1 METLRGSESGELETA
16 SGDGLSVGEGVVDEP
31 AMFEDPVMWRPEQ
44 PNTLQHTELWR
55 HGRWSE
61 LWASSMYNEAE
72 AHQILS
78 RRRRRVQ
85 NDEEERRA
93 DRTRSLV
100 RMGDAE
106 GALEALLVAPGNMAT
121 FAKLTDPERRP
132 PLPREEL
139 CQEVV
144 NSVPERSF
152 ELDLVEFL
160 VSVRTAR
167 RGPAAGPSGMTADH
181 LSTILDN
188 EADSM
193 LLVAACS
200 LLATGDVPMEIIE
213 GLRVGRLTA
222 LQKPDGGVRGIVV
235 GDIVRRLVART
246 MAKQVAKQA
255 EKATAPFQYAL
266 STKAGCEC
274 IAHIVQ
280 SLTDVDSNATVVSI
294 DGVGA
299 YDLIS
304 RNSML
309 RGLLR
314 MENGDQ
320 ILPCVRCFCGKPST
334 YLWEDELGETQHIPQ
349 GEGGRPSHADF
360 VLPRTTSSIGGSSET
375 IA

>member
-1 METLRGSESGELETA
+1 M
-16 SGDGLSVGEGVVDEP
+16 D
-31 AMFEDPVMWRPEQ
+31 
-44 PNTLQHTELWR
+44 
-55 HGRWSE
+55 
-61 LWASSMYNEAE
+61 
-72 AHQILS
+72 
-78 RRRRRVQ
+78 
-85 NDEEERRA
+85 
-93 DRTRSLV
+93 
-100 RMGDAE
+100 
-106 GALEALLVAPGNMAT
+106 
-121 FAKLTDPERRP
+121 
-132 PLPREEL
+132 
-139 CQEVV
+139 
-144 NSVPERSF
+144 SVPERSF
-152 ELDLVEFL
+152 ELDPVEFL

-167 RGPAAGPSGMTADH
+167 RGAAAGPSGMTADH

-200 LLATGDVPMEIIE
+200 LLATGDVPMETIE

-266 STKAGCEC
+266 STKAGCER

-280 SLTDVDSNATVVSI
+280 SLTDVDSNATIVSI

-304 RNSML
+304 KNSML

-320 ILPCVRCFCGKPST
+320 ILPFVRCFYGRPST

-349 GEGGRPSHADF
+349 GEGGEQGDPLMPMLFSLGQYPALEAAQRRLRDVAEVEAVIREELRRHALVD
-360 VLPRTTSSIGGSSET
+360 VHQGMTQVWNRGGIAPDGIEELTRVAKLVIPDAAGRTNRNS
-375 IA
+375 